1 MQRRDLF
8 RWGAG
13 LTALAALG
21 RLAPAASAPRARTAR
36 RLLFVF
42 AQGGW
47 DTSYA
52 LDPKQAPL
60 VDVPEGALQR
70 FGELEAFTH
79 ASRPAALDYF
89 TRHAAVTAT
98 VRGVLVG
105 SVAHPECQKRMAT
118 GTRSESNPD
127 LPAIVAHDLGN
138 DLPLPYLVL
147 GDLAFTGPFSA
158 SAGRVGMRNQLV
170 TLLDPR
176 QAYDAELA
184 APLWE
189 TDGEA
194 AVIERYAQASA
205 ARQRAVRGAHG
216 YNRRRIDDFIES
228 VGRGQKLA
236 AARAGLGRRGRT
248 LVFDDQISF
257 ALDALEQD
265 LSQTVMLNTRLDYD
279 THADNFEQAASQ
291 ELTFAGLARI
301 MDELT
306 LRPGRQVGTRMI
318 DDTVVVCLSE
328 FSRTPKRNSKAG
340 KDHWPVGAAV
350 IAGAGVRGGHSY
362 GGTTPEGNATMI
374 DFTSGSVSASGRS
387 LGAGNLAAGILSLCG
402 VDPAAHLDAE
412 GFHAFAS

>member
-8 RWGAG
+8 RWGAATAA
-13 LTALAALG
+13 LTALGSLPS
-21 RLAPAASAPRARTAR
+21 LAAPRARSAR

-52 LDPKQAPL
+52 LDPKQAPH

-127 LPAIVAHDLGN
+127 LAAIVAHELGR

-158 SAGRVGMRNQLV
+158 SAGRVGQRNQLV
-170 TLLDPR
+170 TLLDPA
-176 QAYDAELA
+176 QAYGAEVQ

-189 TDGEA
+189 SEAEA
-194 AVIERYAQASA
+194 AVLERYAQASA
-205 ARQRAVRGAHG
+205 ARLRAVRGAHG
-216 YNRRRIDDFIES
+216 YNRRRVDDFLES
-228 VGRGQKLA
+228 MQRAQKLG

-248 LVFDDQISF
+248 LAFDDQISF

-265 LSQTVMLNTRLDYD
+265 LSQAVMLNTRLDYD
-279 THADNFEQAASQ
+279 THAGNAEQAASQ
-291 ELTFAGLARI
+291 EVTFAGLARI
-301 MDELT
+301 VDELT
-306 LRPGRQVGTRMI
+306 ARPGRQAGTRMI
-318 DDTVVVCLSE
+318 DDTVVLCLSE
-328 FSRTPKRNSKAG
+328 MSRTPKLNGNLG
-340 KDHWPVGAAV
+340 KDHWPVGAALL
-350 IAGAGVRGGHSY
+350 AGAGVRGGKSY
-362 GGTTPEGNATMI
+362 GATTEAGQATLL
-374 DFTSGSVSASGRS
+374 DFLTGAPSGGGRS
-387 LGAGNLAAGILSLCG
+387 LGAGNLAAGVLSLCG
-402 VDPAAHLDAE
+402 VEPAPYLDAE
-412 GFHAFAS
+412 VFHAFAS